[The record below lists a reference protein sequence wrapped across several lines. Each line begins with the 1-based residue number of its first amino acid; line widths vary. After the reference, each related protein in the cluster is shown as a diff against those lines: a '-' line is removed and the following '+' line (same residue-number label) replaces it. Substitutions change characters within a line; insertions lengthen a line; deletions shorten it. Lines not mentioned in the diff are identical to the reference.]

1 LASVQQEQE
10 IDMKKLILAA
20 AIVVAGASA
29 AMAQRMDSTPGYGG
43 GYDRGYYDSAPAYGS
58 EQQDRYRGNHS
69 ARDDE
74 RGGPGPRVG
83 PGSGMG
89 IGSQR

>member
-1 LASVQQEQE
+1 MTS
-10 IDMKKLILAA
+10 KKLLVAAGLLLATTS
-20 AIVVAGASA
+20 ASL
-29 AMAQRMDSTPGYGG
+29 AQGLYSGYSDPGPYG
-43 GYDRGYYDSAPAYGS
+43 YARGYYDYAPGYGYGGYHPQS
-58 EQQDRYRGNHS
+58 GYEGQGYFN
-69 ARDDE
+69 RDDT